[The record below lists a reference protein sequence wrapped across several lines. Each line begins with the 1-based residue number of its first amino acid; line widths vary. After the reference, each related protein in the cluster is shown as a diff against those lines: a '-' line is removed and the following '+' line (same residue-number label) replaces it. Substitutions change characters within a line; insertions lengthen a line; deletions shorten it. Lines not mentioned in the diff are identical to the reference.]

1 MKNIK
6 FKYTVLLLVVV
17 ILGVIFYWYS
27 YRPSKIKQDCSW
39 VKVTEKAIPA
49 QPAIIN
55 EEAKES
61 VVKYDECVKRN
72 RGKVN
77 LDGALDSYV
86 KTGAWNEL
94 NKTVTIDKCKQLIKI
109 EHPAIPSVPE
119 KEWYREAER
128 EEYSFCLHKSGL

>member
-6 FKYTVLLLVVV
+6 FKNVVFLLIIFVLVF
-17 ILGVIFYWYS
+17 IFYWYG

-39 VKVTEKAIPA
+39 VKVIENTIPA
-49 QPAIIN
+49 QPAVTN

-61 VVKYDECVKRN
+61 VAKYDECIKRN
-72 RGKVN
+72 GEKVN

-86 KTGAWNEL
+86 KTGTWDEL
-94 NKTVTIDKCKQLIKI
+94 NKTAAIDKCKQLIKI
-109 EHPAIPSVPE
+109 EHLSIPAIPE

-128 EEYSFCLHKSGL
+128 EEYSFCLHRNGL